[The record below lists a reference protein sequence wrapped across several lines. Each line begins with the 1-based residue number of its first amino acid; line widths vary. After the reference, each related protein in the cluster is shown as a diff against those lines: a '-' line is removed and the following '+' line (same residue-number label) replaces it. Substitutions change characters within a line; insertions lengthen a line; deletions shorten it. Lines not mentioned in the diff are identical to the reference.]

1 MKRWWNIYWTA
12 GIVAV
17 LIIIIGILFSFVGP
31 CASVGNPLQY
41 AKFQSVLT
49 VVSAIA
55 IIFTL
60 TYTTFMF
67 RRAIAI
73 PIIKVTFNEARVSE
87 ITVNLYRSNSTDFR
101 EQKICDLVVT
111 NTGEA
116 VATIFQ
122 INLEAPQE
130 ASIATPEIERRLRP
144 YITTDRQRQKNIDII
159 SICNNGMPFFVNSP
173 VKVTSLVWRTEPRCS
188 TQLPFKFEIKYK
200 VFGNW
205 TGRQEG
211 ILIVHV
217 MSQS

>member
-12 GIVAV
+12 GIVAI
-17 LIIIIGILFSFVGP
+17 LIIVIGIYYSFICP
-31 CASVGNPLQY
+31 CSLVGNPLQY

-55 IIFTL
+55 VIFTL

-67 RRAIAI
+67 RRAIAT
-73 PIIKVTFNEARVSE
+73 PIIKATFNEVRISE
-87 ITVNLYRSNSTDFR
+87 ITVILRRSNSTDLR

-122 INLEAPQE
+122 IDLEVPQE
-130 ASIATPEIERRLRP
+130 AGIAVPEIYRRLKP
-144 YITTDRQRQKNIDII
+144 YITTDRQHQNDIDII
-159 SICNNGMPFFVNSP
+159 SICDNGMPFFVNSP
-173 VKVTSLVWRTEPRCS
+173 VKVAPLVWRTEPRCS
-188 TQLPFKFEIKYK
+188 THLPFKFEIKYK

-211 ILIVHV
+211 ILTVYV